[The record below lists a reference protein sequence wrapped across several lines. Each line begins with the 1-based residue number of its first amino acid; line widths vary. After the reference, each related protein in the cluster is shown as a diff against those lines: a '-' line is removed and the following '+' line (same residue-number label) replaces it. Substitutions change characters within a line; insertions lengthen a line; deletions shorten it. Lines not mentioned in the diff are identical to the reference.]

1 VVREVGRARAFK
13 ARVGCLT
20 FPHPFIGCQ
29 LPTYSLGVWRP
40 RSRHRRRAR
49 KLARRFRS
57 LSLPRALTIP
67 LSPPAQASIVGRR
80 IGRLTWSTSSGKTLE
95 GSAAFWA
102 SVVVSGG
109 FLWAV
114 GAVGQVDVRE
124 TPILLC
130 FPRRAGLM

>member
-1 VVREVGRARAFK
+1 VFGVLALG
-13 ARVGCLT
+13 
-20 FPHPFIGCQ
+20 IGDA
-29 LPTYSLGVWRP
+29 LVSLLAGLGP
-40 RSRHRRRAR
+40 LASRG
-49 KLARRFRS
+49 
-57 LSLPRALTIP
+57 LTIP

-109 FLWAV
+109 ILWAV

-124 TPILLC
+124 KSIPPLLVGV
-130 FPRRAGLM
+130 GLM